1 MNEADLLS
9 RDHRFEEPPMLTQG
23 LMLFLMLQTPG
34 TPPPEAKG
42 ATSEEYLTLDEI
54 IAEDENSGTTPF
66 DEMILKY
73 ANKAPEIL
81 GPQPPENKDDYAV
94 AIANIMTMPPE
105 KLFAFA
111 QYQGQV
117 PIENL
122 GKDIKL
128 GASEA
133 RMATLNLV
141 ADLETVAKYYAQEL
155 AAKNIVPMVN
165 QLKANSIYFAW
176 RPEDGFMRT
185 MTLVEIGRQ
194 TVVFAAVTDARKVY
208 ESFLG
213 LDGRRSSK
221 PWDDW
226 QEPEHEGTPIVF
238 QQSEG
243 ATVQTTR
250 KITVKGDS
258 LDEVMR
264 YYNRELALSGWKMTQ
279 GGSRQDE
286 SLSATFEKGSRRCSV
301 TITPGAQE
309 GVFESLSLCQEYQ

>member
-1 MNEADLLS
+1 MIVQSLMLLS
-9 RDHRFEEPPMLTQG
+9 
-23 LMLFLMLQTPG
+23 MLQVPAIDPTP
-34 TPPPEAKG
+34 AKP
-42 ATSEEYLTLDEI
+42 EEYLTLDEI

-141 ADLETVAKYYAQEL
+141 ADLETVAKYYFQEFQSKDI
-155 AAKNIVPMVN
+155 APMVN
-165 QLKANSIYFAW
+165 QLKANSIYFSF
-176 RPEDGFMRT
+176 REPDGFMRT
-185 MTLVEIGRQ
+185 ITLVEIGKQ
-194 TVVFAAVTDARKVY
+194 TIVLAAVSDARKVY

-213 LDGRRSSK
+213 MDGRRSPK

-226 QEPEHEGTPIVF
+226 QEPDHEGTPIVL

-258 LDEVMR
+258 LDGVMR
-264 YYNRELALSGWKMTQ
+264 YYNRELALSGWKITQ

-286 SLSATFEKGSRRCSV
+286 SLSTTFEKEGRRCSV
-301 TITPGAQE
+301 TIIPGDRE
-309 GVFESLSLCQEYQ
+309 GVFESLALCQEQRQQ